1 MPRML
6 TVKDFSGSKKFVIA
20 VLMEFTWV
28 KVPMPNRPTH
38 MPKKAKILASQRQLI
53 LGRRLPMPRSM

>member
-1 MPRML
+1 M
-6 TVKDFSGSKKFVIA
+6 VKDFSGSKKFVMA
-20 VLMEFTWV
+20 ELMEFTWV

-38 MPKKAKILASQRQLI
+38 MPKKANSFASQRQLI